1 MKATIV
7 GRHANVAAKPEFT
20 LDVVTDDRPGK
31 VRFRVDDA
39 NNPAFWMEIEF
50 NMGDLL
56 DTINAPLTTKLNSD

>member
-7 GRHANVAAKPEFT
+7 GRHLRGGSYPEFT

-50 NMGDLL
+50 NIKDLL
-56 DTINAPLTTKLNSD
+56 ATLEGGTS